1 MGCSA
6 STSCMLLLRQ
16 ARTVYVISPSEFW
29 KHMYV
34 PTSGNSDSSR
44 HLGVLADCED
54 ATDGRHDRVEAPEG
68 HKEARNEAGE
78 AGYTSVEGPKG
89 AEFEA

>member
-1 MGCSA
+1 M
-6 STSCMLLLRQ
+6 
-16 ARTVYVISPSEFW
+16 
-29 KHMYV
+29 
-34 PTSGNSDSSR
+34 
-44 HLGVLADCED
+44 ADCED

>member
-1 MGCSA
+1 M
-6 STSCMLLLRQ
+6 
-16 ARTVYVISPSEFW
+16 
-29 KHMYV
+29 
-34 PTSGNSDSSR
+34 SDR
-44 HLGVLADCED
+44 ED

-68 HKEARNEAGE
+68 DTEARNEAGE